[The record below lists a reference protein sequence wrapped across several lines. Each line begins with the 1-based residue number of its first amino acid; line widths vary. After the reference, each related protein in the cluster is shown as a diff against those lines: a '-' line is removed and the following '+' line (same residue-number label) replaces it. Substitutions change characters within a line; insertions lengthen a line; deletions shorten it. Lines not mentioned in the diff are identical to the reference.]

1 MIFKFNLSM
10 EKISFIK
17 EIKVRFLTPWTSVFT
32 GYLLIVV
39 FSGGI
44 SVFFTALDLL
54 KEGKICEEN
63 FKIAESL
70 GTFFIAIIAT
80 AFIDLNL
87 CNKVINKKAFGMWSY
102 ILAGFSIFLLW
113 ITYQLKGVSSF
124 IPSLLGVVF
133 ALSTWVVANAYNS
146 KIIFEDYS
154 ENINHKKETLK
165 EQDDEFQQ

>member
-1 MIFKFNLSM
+1 M
-10 EKISFIK
+10 EKISFTK
-17 EIKVRFLTPWTSVFT
+17 EIGVRFLTPWTSVFT

-44 SVFFTALDLL
+44 SVLFTILDLH
-54 KEGKICEEN
+54 KEGKIYQEN

-102 ILAGFSIFLLW
+102 ILAGFSVFLLW
-113 ITYQLKGVSSF
+113 ATYQLKDITSF
-124 IPSLLGVVF
+124 IPSLLGVIF
-133 ALSTWVVANAYNS
+133 ALSVWVIANAYNS
-146 KIIFEDYS
+146 KIIFEDYKTS
-154 ENINHKKETLK
+154 LDTTQDSLTNI
-165 EQDDEFQQ
+165 DDELEQ